1 MASPHATEPCPEQ
14 TISVANETYQGT
26 ELVQRG
32 QWIRAAI
39 LGANDGLLS
48 TTSLMLGIGAANDDK
63 WSMILSG
70 LAGAIA
76 GACSMAVG
84 EFVSVSTQ
92 RDIEQA
98 SKTDTGMQNDGV
110 NKLDMTCCATTGK
123 ASRLRE
129 TNLDAPCTRDPIE
142 KMFSPVIILEP
153 NLPQGLSPRRSP
165 IIKVMTDDLK
175 TKAPVTLVQD
185 DDHDKENTL
194 PNPCKAASASALSFL
209 CGAVVPLA
217 SSAFIEQHVI
227 RIVVIAVVSSIA
239 LAVFGCFGACLGGS
253 PVRISAARVLFGGW
267 VAMAITY
274 GLLKPFDRYHHG
286 SDTD

>member
-1 MASPHATEPCPEQ
+1 MASPHTTEPCPEQ
-14 TISVANETYQGT
+14 SISVANETYQGT

-70 LAGAIA
+70 VAGAIA

-98 SKTDTGMQNDGV
+98 SKTDTGMQND
-110 NKLDMTCCATTGK
+110 
-123 ASRLRE
+123 
-129 TNLDAPCTRDPIE
+129 
-142 KMFSPVIILEP
+142 
-153 NLPQGLSPRRSP
+153 
-165 IIKVMTDDLK
+165 
-175 TKAPVTLVQD
+175 D
-185 DDHDKENTL
+185 DDHDKENAL

-217 SSAFIEQHVI
+217 SAAFIEQHVI

>member
-1 MASPHATEPCPEQ
+1 MASPHTTEPCPDQ
-14 TISVANETYQGT
+14 TISAAHETYQGT

-39 LGANDGLLS
+39 LGASDGLLS
-48 TTSLMLGIGAANDDK
+48 TTSLMLGIGAASDDK

-70 LAGAIA
+70 LAGAVA

-110 NKLDMTCCATTGK
+110 NKLDMTFSATTAK
-123 ASRLRE
+123 ASRLGE
-129 TNLDAPCTRDPIE
+129 TNLDAPCCRDPIE
-142 KMFSPVIILEP
+142 KMPSPVVILEP
-153 NLPQGLSPRRSP
+153 NLPQGLSPRTSP

-175 TKAPVTLVQD
+175 TKALVTLVQD
-185 DDHDKENTL
+185 EDHDKENAL
-194 PNPCKAASASALSFL
+194 PNPCKAASASALSFV

-217 SSAFIEQHVI
+217 SAAFFEQHVT

-239 LAVFGCFGACLGGS
+239 LGVFGCFGAYLGGS
-253 PVRISAARVLFGGW
+253 PVRISAARGVLGGW
-267 VAMAITY
+267 IAMAITY
-274 GLLKPFDRYHHG
+274 GLLKPFDKYHHG